1 MYSLSFNNYK
11 IDLPKCSL
19 KVQEQIENLV
29 SLDKEVRKGRTKYR
43 VFAEDMYSFVCE
55 LLGEDKVR
63 EIFSNESLEDIDVK
77 ELEILIIN
85 IITAY
90 NQKLDDITYK
100 KEFEPVNKIIK
111 DPKVNKLID
120 LATSNKTS

>member
-1 MYSLSFNNYK
+1 MYYLSFNNYK
-11 IDLPKCSL
+11 IGLPKCSL

-29 SLDKEVRKGRTKYR
+29 SLDKEVRKGRAKYR

-55 LLGEDKVR
+55 LLGEDKIK
-63 EIFSNESLEDIDVK
+63 EIFSNESIEDIDVK